1 MKKSYVAHESEIDQ
15 TNNNKKNCIFPN
27 IVVYLLVKSLECITL
42 SELGMT
48 KATKKSYTTKEIAKL
63 SGLTTPRITQM
74 RNGQKVK
81 TANKV
86 YIIKPSIKKGIHW
99 YWNESDVVFS
109 EKGLEAILQ
118 RPKRLQ
124 SK

>member
-1 MKKSYVAHESEIDQ
+1 M
-15 TNNNKKNCIFPN
+15 
-27 IVVYLLVKSLECITL
+27 KSLKCITL
-42 SELGMT
+42 SEHGMT
-48 KATKKSYTTKEIAKL
+48 KTAKKGYTTKEIAKL

-81 TANKV
+81 IANKV
-86 YIIKPSIKKGIHW
+86 YDIKPSLEKGIHW
-99 YWNESDVVFS
+99 YWNESEVVFS
-109 EKGLEAILQ
+109 QKGLEAILQ

>member
-1 MKKSYVAHESEIDQ
+1 MAQYYAIDQ
-15 TNNNKKNCIFPN
+15 TNNNKKTCIIPN
-27 IVVYLLVKSLECITL
+27 LVVYLLVKSHICITL
-42 SELGMT
+42 SEISMT
-48 KATKKSYTTKEIAKL
+48 KTTKKGYTTKEIAKL

-81 TANKV
+81 IANKV
-86 YIIKPSIKKGIHW
+86 YDIKPSLEKGIHW

-109 EKGLEAILQ
+109 QKGLEAILQ